1 MDELTTAGETRV
13 RGCGELAAVDGVW
26 LPGDFGF
33 RTCPVADLRGGSP
46 EENLA
51 LFSDLLVGA
60 VPEGLLDTLCLSAG
74 AALWVAG
81 RVADPTAGAT
91 RARQVILGGELRE
104 QARRLR
110 EAYREG

>member
-1 MDELTTAGETRV
+1 M
-13 RGCGELAAVDGVW
+13 
-26 LPGDFGF
+26 PGDFGF
-33 RTCPVADLRGGSP
+33 KTCPVADLRGGSP
-46 EENLA
+46 EENLV

-81 RVADPTAGAT
+81 RATDLGAGAV
-91 RARQVILGGELRE
+91 RARQIVLGGELRE

>member
-1 MDELTTAGETRV
+1 
-13 RGCGELAAVDGVW
+13 
-26 LPGDFGF
+26 
-33 RTCPVADLRGGSP
+33 
-46 EENLA
+46 